1 MKAPS
6 TAERVLFLILATALL
21 ALSGTMAWAT
31 LNDFGSRGLV
41 PKGVSV
47 AGTDLSGLTE
57 TEARLA
63 IERAVT
69 APLMRPVTVT
79 ADGNTFRFDPA
90 GAVEVD
96 TDAMLAEAYAPR
108 RAASYLARVAHDV
121 AGIPFTKQ
129 VEPAYSVDE
138 DALRTWLGEVAKKVN
153 RPAVDASLTVEG
165 SKVTTI
171 AAKSGRSV
179 DMTRATEVLAAAFRS
194 DQALADGARTVEL
207 PVSAIKPKVTEKT
220 MGKTIVVDLSER
232 RIRLFDG
239 IRIEKEYP
247 CAVGT
252 PSYPTPQGTFEIVLK
267 RFMPSWSN
275 PAPNGWGKGMPA
287 YIGPGPSNPL
297 GTRAL
302 NLSAPGI
309 RFHGTTKRWSI
320 GSAASHGCMRML
332 REDIEDF
339 YERVEVGTPVHIVP

>member
-6 TAERVLFLILATALL
+6 ATERLLFLVLATALL
-21 ALSGTMAWAT
+21 ALSGTMAWAAVS
-31 LNDFGSRGLV
+31 DFDSRGLV
-41 PKGVSV
+41 PNGVTV

-57 TEARLA
+57 PEARAA
-63 IERAVT
+63 IEHAVA
-69 APLMRPVTVT
+69 APLLRPVHVSG
-79 ADGNTFRFDPA
+79 DGRAFTFDPR
-90 GAVEVD
+90 GAVDVD
-96 TDAMLAEAYAPR
+96 VEAMIAEAYAPR
-108 RAASYLARVAHDV
+108 RAASYLARVVHNV
-121 AGIPFTKQ
+121 AGTPLGAT
-129 VEPAYSVDE
+129 VEPVYSVDE
-138 DALRTWLGEVAKKVN
+138 AMLEKWLDGVADEID
-153 RPAVDASLTVEG
+153 RPAIDASLTVEG
-165 SKVTTI
+165 STVTTV
-171 AAKSGRSV
+171 AAKSGRSL
-179 DMTRATEVLAAAFRS
+179 DMTRAVEILSEAFRAERALS
-194 DQALADGARTVEL
+194 DTERVVEL
-207 PVSAIKPKVTEKT
+207 PVRTIKPAVTEET

-252 PSYPTPQGTFEIVLK
+252 PSFPTPQGTFEIVLK

-275 PAPNGWGKGMPA
+275 PAPNGWGKDMPA
-287 YIGPGPSNPL
+287 YIPPGPSNPL

-302 NLSAPGI
+302 NLNAPGI
-309 RFHGTTKRWSI
+309 RFHGTTKRYSI